1 MSHKPST
8 ASQVAL
14 VVNNLPANARDER
27 DAGTIPEQGRS
38 PDGGQGDLLQ
48 YSCPEN
54 PHGQRSLAGYTVHG
68 VAKSQT
74 FFATEAI
81 KHANLQF
88 YSVSFLKNTHKKPR
102 NKQRREFPVV
112 QWLGLCAFTAEER
125 PEFNAWSGN
134 QDPASHGAQP
144 KKPDQNKTKKKTNQ
158 AKHTGFSLRTFRHT
172 FGMPA
177 AYMASTVKLFFLK
190 IPICYMIFKRLYF
203 LDDGK

>member
-1 MSHKPST
+1 MQEMKEMQAQSLSREDPLEEDKAT
-8 ASQVAL
+8 
-14 VVNNLPANARDER
+14 
-27 DAGTIPEQGRS
+27 
-38 PDGGQGDLLQ
+38 
-48 YSCPEN
+48 YSSILA
-54 PHGQRSLAGYTVHG
+54 QRIRMDREAQLATVHG

-74 FFATEAI
+74 FFVTEAI

-88 YSVSFLKNTHKKPR
+88 YSVSFLKKNTHTHKNR
-102 NKQRREFPVV
+102 NKEGNSLVV

-134 QDPASHGAQP
+134 QDPTSHGAQP

-158 AKHTGFSLRTFRHT
+158 AKHAGFSLRTFRHT

-190 IPICYMIFKRLYF
+190 IPICYMIFKKLYF

>member
-1 MSHKPST
+1 MQEMKEMQAQSLSREDP
-8 ASQVAL
+8 L
-14 VVNNLPANARDER
+14 VEDKA
-27 DAGTIPEQGRS
+27 T
-38 PDGGQGDLLQ
+38 
-48 YSCPEN
+48 YSSILA
-54 PHGQRSLAGYTVHG
+54 QRIRMDREAQLATVHG